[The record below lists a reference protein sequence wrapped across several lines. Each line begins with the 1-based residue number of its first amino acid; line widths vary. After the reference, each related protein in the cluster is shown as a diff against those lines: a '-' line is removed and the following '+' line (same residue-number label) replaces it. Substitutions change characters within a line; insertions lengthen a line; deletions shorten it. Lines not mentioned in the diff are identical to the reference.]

1 MTDRRHVLQM
11 GALATLALVAAPAC
25 SDDSPG
31 GASTP
36 PPTPDAQQAEELALI
51 AAYDAAILTAGP
63 ARAALYQRIRDE
75 HSAHLRALG
84 WESAPTPAPSGAPA
98 ASRRALRRAEVA
110 AVRSHSAAAVGE
122 SDQERAQL
130 LALIAA
136 SEAQH
141 AVDLAAL

>member
-11 GALATLALVAAPAC
+11 GALATLALVA
-25 SDDSPG
+25 
-31 GASTP
+31 
-36 PPTPDAQQAEELALI
+36 
-51 AAYDAAILTAGP
+51 
-63 ARAALYQRIRDE
+63 
-75 HSAHLRALG
+75 
-84 WESAPTPAPSGAPA
+84 APA